1 MTETADARPE
11 KLRERTCIGCRK
23 RSSPTDLLRM
33 TVSGGPGNLMVVPD
47 PDRRAPGRGA
57 HLHPATE
64 CFDLAVR
71 RKAFPRAFK
80 VPGPL
85 DVTGLQE
92 YVEQRDRQE
101 AVQKAAT
108 RPSAAVRPD
117 RRDRHEG
124 GSSTHDHSM
133 SVER

>member
-1 MTETADARPE
+1 VTTDARPGQA
-11 KLRERTCIGCRK
+11 RERTCIGCRK
-23 RSSPTDLLRM
+23 RSSPADLLRM
-33 TVSGGPGNLMVVPD
+33 TVSGGLVLPD

-57 HLHPATE
+57 HLHPVAE
-64 CFDLAVR
+64 CFDLAER

-85 DVTGLQE
+85 ELALVRE
-92 YVEQRDRQE
+92 HVAQRSTE
-101 AVQKAAT
+101 SSSETSAAT
-108 RPSAAVRPD
+108 RPPAVVQNGPSR
-117 RRDRHEG
+117 RHEG

>member
-1 MTETADARPE
+1 MTKSADARPG
-11 KLRERTCIGCRK
+11 KARERTCIGCRK
-23 RSSPTDLLRM
+23 RSSPADLLRM
-33 TVSGGPGNLMVVPD
+33 TVSGGPGSLTVLPD

-85 DVTGLQE
+85 DVTGLRE
-92 YVEQRDRQE
+92 YVAQRD
-101 AVQKAAT
+101 
-108 RPSAAVRPD
+108 
-117 RRDRHEG
+117 
-124 GSSTHDHSM
+124 M
-133 SVER
+133 

>member
-1 MTETADARPE
+1 M
-11 KLRERTCIGCRK
+11 L
-23 RSSPTDLLRM
+23 
-33 TVSGGPGNLMVVPD
+33 PD

-57 HLHPATE
+57 HLHPTIE
-64 CFDLAVR
+64 CLDLAVR
-71 RKAFPRAFK
+71 RKAFPRAYK

-85 DVTGLQE
+85 DVTGLRA
-92 YVEQRDRQE
+92 YVEQRDREE
-101 AVQKAAT
+101 AVNTAAN